1 MIFFVREFKIS
12 FLAFILCSLLFSACP
27 SPKNE
32 TNIKPKPQ
40 IPIEIPKTET
50 TNEIKANC
58 LVRAYPD
65 YLKIAENNV
74 VTWKDSTQ
82 MIFDDGVQPSDYE
95 TMLNTADLNDQ
106 MVQCYPK
113 ADVYLK
119 KLVQN
124 YDPGR
129 ARNEAFFFKMYGNSA
144 EEVEK
149 KLVSIV
155 WMPKNINQTIRV
167 TSVNGIDKKFKQIS
181 DELDNLPP
189 EFMKYLQNPAGTFN
203 WRVIAGTSR
212 QSTHSFGTTI
222 DINVALSHYWRN
234 FSPDANGIYQYQNQ
248 IPLEIV
254 RIFEKNSFIW
264 GGKWYHYDTMH
275 FEYRP
280 ELLDAECICKE

>member
-1 MIFFVREFKIS
+1 MHRKIFV
-12 FLAFILCSLLFSACP
+12 LLFISIIVSAACRTAF
-27 SPKNE
+27 NE
-32 TNIKPKPQ
+32 TTTKTNTENKY
-40 IPIEIPKTET
+40 EIPAQKVSD
-50 TNEIKANC
+50 NVKAEC
-58 LVRAYPD
+58 LLRAYPNH
-65 YLKIAENNV
+65 LTTIENNI

-82 MIFDDGVQPSDYE
+82 MIFDNGVEPTDYE
-95 TMLNTADLNDQ
+95 TVLNTADLKDQ
-106 MVQCYPK
+106 MAQCYPK
-113 ADVYLK
+113 TNDYLK
-119 KLVQN
+119 KLVPN

-144 EEVEK
+144 EEVER

-155 WMPKNINQTIRV
+155 WMPKNINKTIRV

-189 EFMKYLQNPAGTFN
+189 EFMKFLQNPAGTFN
-203 WRVIAGTSR
+203 WRTIAGTTR

-254 RIFEKNSFIW
+254 RIFEKNGFIW

-280 ELLDAECICKE
+280 ELLDADCICKE